1 MGPAVII
8 QDIELH
14 SNTPP
19 QFDVSAW
26 SPSAAVK
33 CFAFRL
39 GMALVKVSAVMSSVG
54 Q

>member
-1 MGPAVII
+1 MGPAMII
-8 QDIELH
+8 QDVELH

-19 QFDVSAW
+19 QFEVSAW

-33 CFAFRL
+33 CFAFGL
-39 GMALVKVSAVMSSVG
+39 GRALVKVSAVMSLVG